1 MPRARRTSGSL
12 GRTRLRATCW
22 PIALQRR
29 SSIGARRARRACL
42 VPQLEEEGFS
52 MDLLMS
58 NRPST
63 LGFLAAL
70 MLSLSA
76 PTLATDRVK
85 INDLVIASQIPEAQ
99 RDATVKAVRAFY

>member
-1 MPRARRTSGSL
+1 MPRTRRTSGSL

-42 VPQLEEEGFS
+42 VPQLEEEGLS

-76 PTLATDRVK
+76 SGEFGQTHGKSQPIAFIATD
-85 INDLVIASQIPEAQ
+85 LVNVETRRI
-99 RDATVKAVRAFY
+99 TH